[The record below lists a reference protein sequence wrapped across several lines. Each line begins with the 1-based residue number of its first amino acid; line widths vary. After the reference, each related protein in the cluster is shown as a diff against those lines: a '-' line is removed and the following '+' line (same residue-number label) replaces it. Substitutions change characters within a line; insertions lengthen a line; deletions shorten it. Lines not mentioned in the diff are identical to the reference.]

1 MKILLIRERNKL
13 FKQMRRNKTCK
24 KNKKEMKMI
33 IHIANRNF
41 KKTKKKKK
49 AHSQMKQEV
58 TTVKVDLKKVVK
70 NKLKN
75 FKNYKITMEDKINT
89 MSPKMMI
96 KITRKIITKVIGS
109 IQTMIIEILVIIRI
123 KQKNL

>member
-1 MKILLIRERNKL
+1 
-13 FKQMRRNKTCK
+13 
-24 KNKKEMKMI
+24 
-33 IHIANRNF
+33 
-41 KKTKKKKK
+41 
-49 AHSQMKQEV
+49 
-58 TTVKVDLKKVVK
+58 VKVDLEKVVK

-75 FKNYKITMEDKINT
+75 FTNYKTTMEDKINT

-96 KITRKIITKVIGS
+96 KITRKIITKVLGS

>member
-1 MKILLIRERNKL
+1 M
-13 FKQMRRNKTCK
+13 
-24 KNKKEMKMI
+24 
-33 IHIANRNF
+33 
-41 KKTKKKKK
+41 
-49 AHSQMKQEV
+49 
-58 TTVKVDLKKVVK
+58 KVDIEKVVK
-70 NKLKN
+70 DKIKN
-75 FKNYKITMEDKINT
+75 FKNYKTTMEDKINT

>member
-1 MKILLIRERNKL
+1 
-13 FKQMRRNKTCK
+13 
-24 KNKKEMKMI
+24 
-33 IHIANRNF
+33 
-41 KKTKKKKK
+41 
-49 AHSQMKQEV
+49 
-58 TTVKVDLKKVVK
+58 VKVDLKKVVK